1 MRKTKFSEE
10 QIVGILNEAEAGL
23 DVQELCRKYGIS
35 KGTLYRWK
43 AKYGGMDVSDV
54 RKMKQLE
61 SENSELRKLVA
72 QQALDI
78 QGLKA
83 VVSKKW

>member
-61 SENSELRKLVA
+61 TENSELRKLVA

>member
-61 SENSELRKLVA
+61 AENSELRKLVA

>member
-10 QIVGILNEAEAGL
+10 QIVRILKEAEAGI
-23 DVQELCRKYGIS
+23 DVQELCRKYGIG
-35 KGTLYRWK
+35 KATLYRWK

-54 RKMKQLE
+54 RKLKQLE
-61 SENSELRKLVA
+61 SENAELRKLVA

-78 QGLKA
+78 HGLKA